1 MSRDW
6 RPGKA
11 GAIVSDDHSEGGCD
25 PVNEEYYGGHFI
37 CESVGGARADLICK
51 AVNGYDD
58 ALAALTAVLEAI
70 DSQPMPQGAGPNGS
84 LARMVEAAIGKLS
97 GEARR

>member
-1 MSRDW
+1 
-6 RPGKA
+6 
-11 GAIVSDDHSEGGCD
+11 
-25 PVNEEYYGGHFI
+25 
-37 CESVGGARADLICK
+37 LICK